1 MHDGIMFENFPP
13 LFFTLAQGFFGSSPL
28 CDLVFEL
35 GGAGNDAPFEFLV
48 RLSQRR
54 LRPFPA

>member
-1 MHDGIMFENFPP
+1 MFENFPP